1 MNESFDLKRFLALAK
16 PAFLKRQ
23 LIGTAILIV
32 VLTAIYSFQKTS
44 SNFFVIGMVLLG
56 SANYAQFR
64 FLSSKSGFANFLLLP
79 ATYSEKFLA
88 LLTNVIVYPFIQL
101 IIIIQSI
108 RWLSTSLP
116 ASMANKQ
123 LGSEQLYVV
132 ILLFVIL
139 FSLRFVLRWNSHV
152 FYFMLYIVTMI
163 PIMWAEKYI
172 NHHFGNLPNYP
183 IYHLLSYIMLS
194 VLTLSVAYSQ
204 MKRQTINRIKTSI

>member
-1 MNESFDLKRFLALAK
+1 MSESFDLKRFAALVK

-23 LIGTAILIV
+23 LIGTGIIIV
-32 VLTAIYSFQKTS
+32 VMTAMYSFQKTS

-56 SANYAQFR
+56 SANYAHFR

-88 LLTNVIVYPFIQL
+88 LLTNVIVYPLIQL
-101 IIIIQSI
+101 IIIVEGI

-116 ASMANKQ
+116 ASMANNQ
-123 LGSEQLYVV
+123 IGSEQLYVV

-139 FSLRFVLRWNSHV
+139 FSLRFVLRWNSPV

-163 PIMWAEKYI
+163 PLMWGEKYI
-172 NHHFGNLPNYP
+172 NHHFGNLAHFPT
-183 IYHLLSYIMLS
+183 YHFLSYIMLS
-194 VLTLSVAYSQ
+194 VLILSVAYSQ
-204 MKRQTINRIKTSI
+204 MNRQTINRIKTSI